1 MKNQYKIE
9 DVYNIA
15 EEIQFHNEDN
25 IDPYVSG
32 HVSVDILNDK
42 NETIEI
48 LTREYE
54 IKRISGFKW
63 TDEEPKSNIKIDWDY
78 VRFDI
83 DEAFFNHYHNR
94 KQVLDLWKGLNEYDR
109 NSGK

>member
-15 EEIQFHNEDN
+15 EEIQFHNDDKFN
-25 IDPYVSG
+25 PYISG
-32 HVSVDILNDK
+32 HVSVDILNNK
-42 NETIEI
+42 GEVSEI

-54 IKRISGFKW
+54 IERISGFKW
-63 TDEEPKSNIKIDWDY
+63 LDEEPKCNVKIDWDH
-78 VRFDI
+78 VRFEV

-94 KQVLDLWKGLNEYDR
+94 KQVLDLWRGLNEYDR